1 MIGTRILNYEI
12 KSLIGEGGMGAVY
25 MAEHLQVNRKVA
37 IKVLHPKFLKNE
49 EIKQRFKNEAATLSH
64 LHHPN
69 IVGLFDYL
77 EDESGLYLIMEY
89 VDGVQLDDYII
100 NTTGPMP
107 EEKAIPLIKQIL
119 SAFAYAHEKGVV
131 HRDIKPA
138 NILITK
144 TNEVKILDFGIA
156 KILGESNNMTK
167 TGTQMGTVFYMSPEQ
182 VQGKK
187 ADVRSDIYSLGV
199 TFYQMLTGVNPYQ
212 NITTE
217 YEVYTKIVKEDLPPA
232 NQIYPGVSA
241 YLVSILKFALE
252 KDPDLRFQNCTEI
265 LKAIEDKNTT
275 FERFNSKNEVPKI
288 DEMAVEGIES
298 ENESE
303 QEEKPKTGKK
313 QEKSTALTLG
323 IISILI
329 CWVPGLNIV
338 SFIIAIIAIIVGNS
352 EIKKEKNDNQFKNGK
367 GKSGKIL
374 GLFSILVFVIVTLIS
389 VFFLIEVYEN
399 MDSDSDGVPDRI
411 DNCINEYGDTDDGCP
426 NIDTDGDGVFD
437 KEDNCVDESG
447 PSENK
452 GCPWPDSDKD
462 GVLDKDDNCP
472 SEFGVIDNGG
482 CPLSDKDKDGITDD
496 IDECPN
502 NYGSV
507 TNNGC
512 PDYDGD
518 GVIDKEDD
526 CPEIYGPNEN
536 YGCPWSDYDDDG
548 VLDKDDKCKYIKGP
562 SWNDGCPY
570 NSSGSGSSSS
580 STSTSSGVSNNV
592 NKKVIF
598 TNNSSES
605 SINVAVCFW
614 NGDTWVTEGWYVV
627 KKGKSVTYSLPAN
640 YSSSKFY
647 YTANGGGYT
656 WTKDGISKCVSNN
669 AFTYYD
675 NIKNNCP
682 KTNSFKEKKITGTS
696 TNVNFGD

>member
-138 NILITK
+138 NILITT

-252 KDPDLRFQNCTEI
+252 KDPDLRFQNCNEI
-265 LKAIEDKNTT
+265 LKALEDKNII
-275 FERFNSKNEVPKI
+275 FEGFNTKNEIPKI
-288 DEMAVEGIES
+288 DKIILGDISEAKES
-298 ENESE
+298 ER
-303 QEEKPKTGKK
+303 EEKPQSEKK
-313 QEKSTALTLG
+313 KEKSTVLTLG

-329 CWVPGLNIV
+329 SWIPVINIIA
-338 SFIIAIIAIIVGNS
+338 FILAIIAIIIGNS
-352 EIKKEKNDNQFKNGK
+352 EIKRAKNNNQSDSIK
-367 GKSGKIL
+367 GGKIL
-374 GLFSILVFVIVTLIS
+374 SLFSILIIIIVSAIFGIIYFQS
-389 VFFLIEVYEN
+389 NEIN
-399 MDSDSDGVPDRI
+399 DSDGDGIPDGI
-411 DNCINEYGDTDDGCP
+411 DNCID
-426 NIDTDGDGVFD
+426 V
-437 KEDNCVDESG
+437 SG
-447 PSENK
+447 SSE
-452 GCPWPDSDKD
+452 
-462 GVLDKDDNCP
+462 
-472 SEFGVIDNGG
+472 
-482 CPLSDKDKDGITDD
+482 
-496 IDECPN
+496 
-502 NYGSV
+502 
-507 TNNGC
+507 NNGC
-512 PDYDGD
+512 PLDGSCVFWIEYNKNADWLGNASIYVD
-518 GVIDKEDD
+518 GKYAGEID
-526 CPEIYGPNEN
+526 
-536 YGCPWSDYDDDG
+536 
-548 VLDKDDKCKYIKGP
+548 
-562 SWNDGCPY
+562 
-570 NSSGSGSSSS
+570 
-580 STSTSSGVSNNV
+580 
-592 NKKVIF
+592 
-598 TNNSSES
+598 
-605 SINVAVCFW
+605 
-614 NGDTWVTEGWYVV
+614 GWYEENPGCDSGNCVTIRRSPGV
-627 KKGKSVTYSLPAN
+627 YKWRASWPDGTELKGEVTILENECAEQGFN
-640 YSSSKFY
+640 Y
-647 YTANGGGYT
+647 
-656 WTKDGISKCVSNN
+656 
-669 AFTYYD
+669 
-675 NIKNNCP
+675 
-682 KTNSFKEKKITGTS
+682 
-696 TNVNFGD
+696 

>member
-49 EIKQRFKNEAATLSH
+49 EIKLRFKNEAATLSH
-64 LHHPN
+64 LHHLN

-89 VDGVQLDDYII
+89 VDGVQLDDYIS

-107 EEKAIPLIKQIL
+107 EEKAIPLMKQIL

-138 NILITK
+138 NIIITK

-156 KILGESNNMTK
+156 RILGETNNMTK

-182 VQGKK
+182 VQGKR
-187 ADVRSDIYSLGV
+187 ADFRSDIYSLGV
-199 TFYQMLTGVNPYQ
+199 TFYQMLTGINPYQ
-212 NITTE
+212 SLTTE

-252 KDPDLRFQNCTEI
+252 KDPDLRFQTCTEI
-265 LKAIEDKNTT
+265 LKALEDKNNI
-275 FERFNSKNEVPKI
+275 FEGFNSKNEIPKI
-288 DEMAVEGIES
+288 DKIAVEGIES

-329 CWVPGLNIV
+329 CWIPILNIV

-374 GLFSILVFVIVTLIS
+374 GLFSILVFVIVIPPTG
-389 VFFLIEVYEN
+389 FFLIEVYYEN

-411 DNCINEYGDTDDGCP
+411 DNCIYEYGDTDDGCP
-426 NIDTDGDGVFD
+426 NNIDTDGDGVYD
-437 KEDNCVDESG
+437 KYDLDTDGDGVYNTDDNCVYESG
-447 PSENK
+447 PSEN
-452 GCPWPDSDKD
+452 
-462 GVLDKDDNCP
+462 
-472 SEFGVIDNGG
+472 
-482 CPLSDKDKDGITDD
+482 
-496 IDECPN
+496 
-502 NYGSV
+502 
-507 TNNGC
+507 NGC
-512 PDYDGD
+512 PYSNEE
-518 GVIDKEDD
+518 VQSHENQSYEE
-526 CPEIYGPNEN
+526 PELSYKT
-536 YGCPWSDYDDDG
+536 
-548 VLDKDDKCKYIKGP
+548 V
-562 SWNDGCPY
+562 CPY
-570 NSSGSGSSSS
+570 CEN
-580 STSTSSGVSNNV
+580 
-592 NKKVIF
+592 
-598 TNNSSES
+598 
-605 SINVAVCFW
+605 
-614 NGDTWVTEGWYVV
+614 
-627 KKGKSVTYSLPAN
+627 VTYQ
-640 YSSSKFY
+640 
-647 YTANGGGYT
+647 
-656 WTKDGISKCVSNN
+656 
-669 AFTYYD
+669 
-675 NIKNNCP
+675 
-682 KTNSFKEKKITGTS
+682 NSFNINWNCSCGESFYSCKQKNSDDYGVKNEWISDGECDCYDCS
-696 TNVNFGD
+696 DEPQ

>member
-49 EIKQRFKNEAATLSH
+49 EIKLRFKNEAATLSH

-77 EDESGLYLIMEY
+77 EDETGLYLIMEY
-89 VDGVQLDDYII
+89 VDGVQLDDYIS

-138 NILITK
+138 NIIITK

-265 LKAIEDKNTT
+265 LKALEDKSTI
-275 FERFNSKNEVPKI
+275 FEGFNSKNEVPKI
-288 DEMAVEGIES
+288 DKIAFG
-298 ENESE
+298 ENDGDKESE
-303 QEEKPKTGKK
+303 QTAGFQTILEKK
-313 QEKSTALTLG
+313 KSTAHVAG
-323 IISILI
+323 ICAIIF
-329 CWVPGLNIV
+329 CWIPFLNIV
-338 SFIIAIIAIIVGNS
+338 SIIMGIIAIKDGNNELKAIDKNKSEDGLRKKIKTAKELGWVSIFISIVVSIIV
-352 EIKKEKNDNQFKNGK
+352 FV
-367 GKSGKIL
+367 
-374 GLFSILVFVIVTLIS
+374 SIY
-389 VFFLIEVYEN
+389 YEYK
-399 MDSDSDGVPDRI
+399 DSDGDGIPDGI
-411 DNCINEYGDTDDGCP
+411 DNCID
-426 NIDTDGDGVFD
+426 V
-437 KEDNCVDESG
+437 SG
-447 PSENK
+447 SSE
-452 GCPWPDSDKD
+452 
-462 GVLDKDDNCP
+462 
-472 SEFGVIDNGG
+472 
-482 CPLSDKDKDGITDD
+482 
-496 IDECPN
+496 
-502 NYGSV
+502 
-507 TNNGC
+507 NNGC
-512 PDYDGD
+512 PLDGSCVFWIEYNKNADWLGNASIYVD
-518 GVIDKEDD
+518 GKYAGEID
-526 CPEIYGPNEN
+526 
-536 YGCPWSDYDDDG
+536 
-548 VLDKDDKCKYIKGP
+548 
-562 SWNDGCPY
+562 
-570 NSSGSGSSSS
+570 
-580 STSTSSGVSNNV
+580 
-592 NKKVIF
+592 
-598 TNNSSES
+598 
-605 SINVAVCFW
+605 
-614 NGDTWVTEGWYVV
+614 GWYEENPGCDSGNCVTIRRSPGV
-627 KKGKSVTYSLPAN
+627 YKWRASWPDGTELKGEVTILENECAEQGFN
-640 YSSSKFY
+640 Y
-647 YTANGGGYT
+647 
-656 WTKDGISKCVSNN
+656 
-669 AFTYYD
+669 
-675 NIKNNCP
+675 
-682 KTNSFKEKKITGTS
+682 
-696 TNVNFGD
+696 

>member
-49 EIKQRFKNEAATLSH
+49 EIKLRFKNEAATLSH
-64 LHHPN
+64 LHHLN

-89 VDGVQLDDYII
+89 VDGVQLDDYIS

-107 EEKAIPLIKQIL
+107 EEKAIPLMKQIL

-138 NILITK
+138 NIIITK

-156 KILGESNNMTK
+156 RILGETNNMTK

-182 VQGKK
+182 VQGKR
-187 ADVRSDIYSLGV
+187 ADFRSDIYSLGV
-199 TFYQMLTGVNPYQ
+199 TFYQMLTGINPYQ
-212 NITTE
+212 SLTTE

-252 KDPDLRFQNCTEI
+252 KDPDLRFQTCTEI
-265 LKAIEDKNTT
+265 LKALEDKNNI
-275 FERFNSKNEVPKI
+275 FEGFNSKNEIPKI
-288 DEMAVEGIES
+288 DKIAVEGIES

-329 CWVPGLNIV
+329 CWIPILNIV

-374 GLFSILVFVIVTLIS
+374 GLFSILVFVIVIPPTR
-389 VFFLIEVYEN
+389 FFLIEVYYEN

-411 DNCINEYGDTDDGCP
+411 DNCIYEYGDTDDGCP
-426 NIDTDGDGVFD
+426 YEDTDGDGVFD
-437 KEDNCVDESG
+437 KDDNCVDESG

-452 GCPWPDSDKD
+452 GCPYQDS
-462 GVLDKDDNCP
+462 
-472 SEFGVIDNGG
+472 
-482 CPLSDKDKDGITDD
+482 
-496 IDECPN
+496 
-502 NYGSV
+502 
-507 TNNGC
+507 
-512 PDYDGD
+512 DGD
-518 GVIDKEDD
+518 GVSDLVDNCLSTPGKGENGCPLEGQIVFWFDSDRTGKWEGNVSIYFDNEYHGEINNWFTSNPGCGTDGCITITKPPGKYRWYAISENGIEWEGGDVEILEDD
-526 CPEIYGPNEN
+526 C
-536 YGCPWSDYDDDG
+536 
-548 VLDKDDKCKYIKGP
+548 
-562 SWNDGCPY
+562 NDQGL
-570 NSSGSGSSSS
+570 
-580 STSTSSGVSNNV
+580 
-592 NKKVIF
+592 F
-598 TNNSSES
+598 
-605 SINVAVCFW
+605 IN
-614 NGDTWVTEGWYVV
+614 
-627 KKGKSVTYSLPAN
+627 
-640 YSSSKFY
+640 
-647 YTANGGGYT
+647 
-656 WTKDGISKCVSNN
+656 
-669 AFTYYD
+669 
-675 NIKNNCP
+675 
-682 KTNSFKEKKITGTS
+682 
-696 TNVNFGD
+696 

>member
-138 NILITK
+138 NIIITK

-252 KDPDLRFQNCTEI
+252 KDPDLRFQNCNEI
-265 LKAIEDKNTT
+265 LKALEDKNII
-275 FERFNSKNEVPKI
+275 FEGFNTKNEIPKI
-288 DEMAVEGIES
+288 DKIILGDISEAKES
-298 ENESE
+298 ER
-303 QEEKPKTGKK
+303 EEKPQSEKK
-313 QEKSTALTLG
+313 KEKSTVLTLG

-329 CWVPGLNIV
+329 SWIPVINIIA
-338 SFIIAIIAIIVGNS
+338 FILAIIAIIIGNS
-352 EIKKEKNDNQFKNGK
+352 EIKRAKNNNQSDSIK
-367 GKSGKIL
+367 GGKIL
-374 GLFSILVFVIVTLIS
+374 SLFSILIIIIVSAIFGIIYFQS
-389 VFFLIEVYEN
+389 NEIN
-399 MDSDSDGVPDRI
+399 DSDGDGIPDGI
-411 DNCINEYGDTDDGCP
+411 DNCID
-426 NIDTDGDGVFD
+426 V
-437 KEDNCVDESG
+437 SG
-447 PSENK
+447 SSE
-452 GCPWPDSDKD
+452 
-462 GVLDKDDNCP
+462 
-472 SEFGVIDNGG
+472 
-482 CPLSDKDKDGITDD
+482 
-496 IDECPN
+496 
-502 NYGSV
+502 
-507 TNNGC
+507 NNGC
-512 PDYDGD
+512 PLDGSCVFWIEYNKNADWLGNASIYVD
-518 GVIDKEDD
+518 GKYAGEID
-526 CPEIYGPNEN
+526 
-536 YGCPWSDYDDDG
+536 
-548 VLDKDDKCKYIKGP
+548 
-562 SWNDGCPY
+562 
-570 NSSGSGSSSS
+570 
-580 STSTSSGVSNNV
+580 
-592 NKKVIF
+592 
-598 TNNSSES
+598 
-605 SINVAVCFW
+605 
-614 NGDTWVTEGWYVV
+614 GWYEENPGCDSGNCVTIRRSPGV
-627 KKGKSVTYSLPAN
+627 YKWRASWPDGTELKGEVTILENECAEQGFN
-640 YSSSKFY
+640 Y
-647 YTANGGGYT
+647 
-656 WTKDGISKCVSNN
+656 
-669 AFTYYD
+669 
-675 NIKNNCP
+675 
-682 KTNSFKEKKITGTS
+682 
-696 TNVNFGD
+696 